1 MSVRSSV
8 LISFT
13 ISVAMNVACAVWRDV
28 TNVVSS
34 RDAEQLN
41 FKPQTNPRYT
51 MTVMR
56 NGSVYRIDVISNN
69 VVF

>member
-13 ISVAMNVACAVWRDV
+13 ISVAMNVACAVWRGV

-34 RDAEQLN
+34 RDAVQLN
-41 FKPQTNPRYT
+41 LKPQPTSA
-51 MTVMR
+51 MTVMC
-56 NGSVYRIDVISNN
+56 NGSVHCIDIIMRLKKKV
-69 VVF
+69 